1 MDDDVD
7 RLYGLPLE
15 EFVAERDA
23 LAKSLRADKRRED
36 ADAVK
41 ALRKPSVAAWA
52 VNQALRTQPDEQAAL
67 LEAGDALRAAQD
79 DLLEGRG
86 DAATARAATETERQ
100 AVGRLVTAA
109 RGLAR
114 DKGFLNDA
122 VLDRVRETL
131 HAAATDEEARA
142 EVQAAR
148 VSRERRPAAFGG
160 LEGFAAPAAAPAKRK
175 PSPSAK
181 PKPEPKRSGGRKKAG
196 TSKADAKER
205 AAQER
210 EREAAER
217 EAERERKAAEREAER
232 ARLREAKEALKEA
245 RAEERA
251 AGRRRREAEA
261 AVHTAERELSAARTE
276 LEAAEAEEHDA
287 AERKAAAEDAV
298 AG

>member
-1 MDDDVD
+1 MDEHVD

-23 LAKSLRADKRRED
+23 LAKRLRADKRRED

-52 VNQALRTQPDEQAAL
+52 VNQALRTQPEDQAAL
-67 LEAGDALRAAQD
+67 LEAGDALRAAQE
-79 DLLEGRG
+79 DLLDGRG

-100 AVGRLVTAA
+100 AVGKLVTAA

-131 HAAATDEEARA
+131 HAAATDDEARA
-142 EVQAAR
+142 EVEAAR

-160 LEGFAAPAAAPAKRK
+160 LEGFAAPAAAPPKRK
-175 PSPSAK
+175 PAPSAK
-181 PKPEPKRSGGRKKAG
+181 PKPKPKRSGGRRKAG
-196 TSKADAKER
+196 AEER
-205 AAQER
+205 AAEER
-210 EREAAER
+210 KRETAER

-232 ARLREAKEALKEA
+232 ARRREAQEALKEA

-251 AGRRRREAEA
+251 AGKRRREAEA
-261 AVHTAERELSAARTE
+261 AVHTAERELSAARAE
-276 LEAAEAEEHDA
+276 LEAAEAEEQDA